1 MNANRIA
8 VNTACLEIAA
18 CFFLFFQLEKGKLN
32 RITRRWVDFS
42 APKF

>member
-8 VNTACLEIAA
+8 VNTACFGDRRLL
-18 CFFLFFQLEKGKLN
+18 FLFFQLEKGKLN